1 MGIALTYQVELLLFP
16 LFSNAQFNSC
26 RRSSYLDCKVPAESD
41 GEPVED
47 FDDGDEAD
55 SEAKSAK
62 PSQAGDEV
70 KPGHLWGFLKLCK
83 QYIDVSYMNSC
94 YVYVNHETNMEDEQT
109 KDS

>member
-1 MGIALTYQVELLLFP
+1 MSDIICAIEVL
-16 LFSNAQFNSC
+16 NSK
-26 RRSSYLDCKVPAESD
+26 CKVPAESD

-62 PSQAGDEV
+62 PSEAGDEV

-83 QYIDVSYMNSC
+83 QCIHMNC
-94 YVYVNHETNMEDEQT
+94 CFLYLQ
-109 KDS
+109 

>member
-1 MGIALTYQVELLLFP
+1 MSDHTKTTRDD
-16 LFSNAQFNSC
+16 SDS
-26 RRSSYLDCKVPAESD
+26 DCKVPAESD

-62 PSQAGDEV
+62 PSEAGDEV

-83 QYIDVSYMNSC
+83 QYIDISYMNSC